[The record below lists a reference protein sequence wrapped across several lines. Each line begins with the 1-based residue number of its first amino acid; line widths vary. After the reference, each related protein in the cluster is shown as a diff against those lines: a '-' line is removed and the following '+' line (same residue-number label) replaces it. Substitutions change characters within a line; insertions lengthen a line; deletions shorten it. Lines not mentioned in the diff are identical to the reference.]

1 MTSSETSELR
11 TRRNGTS
18 STTAAGTSSSSSTP
32 PTSSIKTE
40 LTAATEETNYSK
52 HKTNALIKLKSYLI
66 ALRVWSL
73 SASIIPTI
81 LGAAISYRTPTAQH
95 DFSLIIF
102 ILNLFT
108 IITVHCAGNVVNT
121 YFDYIKGID
130 NRKSDDRTLVDHL
143 LTMDEVVSL
152 GAILYTLGCIGFILL
167 AMLSPAR
174 MEHLALVYFGG
185 LSSSFLYTGGIGLKY
200 IALGDLIILIIFGPI
215 SVIFSYMS
223 QTGTVN
229 WALIYYAIP
238 LALNTEA
245 ILHSNNTRDSESDQ
259 RVGIVTLA
267 ILIGRTLSHVL
278 YALLLFIPY
287 IMFVVLSFKFSL
299 WFVLPLITLPQ
310 AFKIE
315 KQFRNENTL
324 QVVPRQTAK
333 LNLFFG
339 LLYIVSCCCVPHLPL
354 ISRI

>member
-1 MTSSETSELR
+1 MYEDQHAR
-11 TRRNGTS
+11 TNLNGTS
-18 STTAAGTSSSSSTP
+18 NEV
-32 PTSSIKTE
+32 KTE
-40 LTAATEETNYSK
+40 ELKSPTNE
-52 HKTNALIKLKSYLI
+52 NVLMKLKSYLI

-81 LGAAISYRTPTAQH
+81 LGAAISFRTPAQH

-102 ILNLFT
+102 ILNVFT
-108 IITVHCAGNVVNT
+108 IALVHCAGNVVNT
-121 YFDYIKGID
+121 YFDYVKGID
-130 NRKSDDRTLVDHL
+130 NRKSDDRTLVDHI
-143 LTMDEVVSL
+143 LTIDEVVSL

-167 AMLSPAR
+167 AILSPAR

-200 IALGDLIILIIFGPI
+200 IALGDVIILIIFGPI

-223 QTGTVN
+223 QTGNIN

-259 RVGIVTLA
+259 KVGIVTLA
-267 ILIGRTLSHVL
+267 ILIGRTASHVL
-278 YALLLFIPY
+278 YALLLFTPY
-287 IMFVVLSFKFSL
+287 IIFVVLSFKFSL
-299 WFVLPLITLPQ
+299 WFILPLVTLPQ

-315 KQFRNENTL
+315 KQFRNEKTL
-324 QVVPRQTAK
+324 QGVPSQTAK
-333 LNLFFG
+333 LNFFFG